1 MFNLLNEHKYT
12 IVEVHKRKIL
22 SVCII
27 HYLNFNVQ
35 DNLNFLTGITGRST
49 AASGKCTWAWLRLGV
64 HYLAADEPSLA
75 VQALQ
80 SALRGY
86 MYLYVYLD

>member
-1 MFNLLNEHKYT
+1 MFNLLNERKNT
-12 IVEVHKRKIL
+12 IVKVHKRN
-22 SVCII
+22 I
-27 HYLNFNVQ
+27 HYLNANVQ
-35 DNLNFLTGITGRST
+35 ANLNFLTGITGRST

-80 SALRGY
+80 SALRGFIY
-86 MYLYVYLD
+86 FYVFLDYHFF